1 MWPGVSGGTPPCK
14 LLQRKTPNSILNKSV
29 QFRVQTW
36 LRQIDNTSIVVDSL
50 AVMVLYSVQVRATS
64 FSSSLERPY
73 CLQNSD
79 QPSEILAVESMNGI
93 RHSES

>member
-1 MWPGVSGGTPPCK
+1 MNALWLAFE
-14 LLQRKTPNSILNKSV
+14 LLQRETPNSILNKSV
-29 QFRVQTW
+29 QFRVQAW
-36 LRQIDNTSIVVDSL
+36 LRQIHNTSVVFDSL

-79 QPSEILAVESMNGI
+79 QPSGILAVESMNGI

>member
-1 MWPGVSGGTPPCK
+1 MLT
-14 LLQRKTPNSILNKSV
+14 LLQRETRNSIFSRSV

-36 LRQIDNTSIVVDSL
+36 LRQIYNTSIVDDSL

-79 QPSEILAVESMNGI
+79 QLSGILAVESMHGVQ
-93 RHSES
+93 HGES

>member
-1 MWPGVSGGTPPCK
+1 MLALRSCLIEITPARDPK
-14 LLQRKTPNSILNKSV
+14 QYLIRSV
-29 QFRVQTW
+29 HFHVQTW
-36 LRQIDNTSIVVDSL
+36 LRQIYNTSIVVDSL

-64 FSSSLERPY
+64 FSSSLERHY

-79 QPSEILAVESMNGI
+79 QPSGILAVESMDGI

>member
-1 MWPGVSGGTPPCK
+1 MSWT
-14 LLQRKTPNSILNKSV
+14 LLQRETPNSTLNKSV

-50 AVMVLYSVQVRATS
+50 AVMVLHRFQVRATS
-64 FSSSLERPY
+64 ISSSLERPY

-79 QPSEILAVESMNGI
+79 QHSRILAVESMNGI

>member
-1 MWPGVSGGTPPCK
+1 MLT
-14 LLQRKTPNSILNKSV
+14 LLQRETPSSMLNKSAH
-29 QFRVQTW
+29 FRVQTW

-64 FSSSLERPY
+64 FSSFLERPY

-79 QPSEILAVESMNGI
+79 QPSGILAVESMNGI